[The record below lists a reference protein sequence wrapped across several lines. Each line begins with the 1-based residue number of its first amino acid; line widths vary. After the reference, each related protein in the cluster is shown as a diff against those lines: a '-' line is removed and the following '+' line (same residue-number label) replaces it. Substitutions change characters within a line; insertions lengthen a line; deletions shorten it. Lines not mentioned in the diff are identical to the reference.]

1 MFPLQ
6 LKVKSKL
13 EYMTESAHTAITCA
27 AAAEID
33 VELSDSDTEQKQ
45 QEMLM
50 SHITDDHNM
59 PTDWESNNGQ
69 CRQAAR
75 VYL

>member
-6 LKVKSKL
+6 LKVKEKSKL
-13 EYMTESAHTAITCA
+13 EYMTESAHT
-27 AAAEID
+27 AAEID

-45 QEMLM
+45 QETLM
-50 SHITDDHNM
+50 SHITEDHNM

>member
-13 EYMTESAHTAITCA
+13 EYMTESTHTAITCA

-33 VELSDSDTEQKQ
+33 VELSDSDTEQ
-45 QEMLM
+45 ETLM
-50 SHITDDHNM
+50 SHITEDHNM